1 MTASNQP
8 AGAMP
13 FRIDRADGIAELVIA
28 HPPVNALDAQGWHA
42 LSRALDALGE
52 DDDVRVIVVRG
63 EGRGFCAG
71 VDIKELAAHPERI
84 VAVNA
89 GNYETFRA
97 VHRNPKPVIA
107 AVHGFV
113 LGGGIGICGAA
124 DIVVAADCA
133 RFGVPEIDRG
143 AMGGGAHLQRLFG
156 VQKVRAMYFTGDMI
170 DAAEAYRL
178 GAVEQVVTRDALRD
192 AALAI
197 ARKIAA
203 KVSGDGAAREG
214 GAERRRGRRSRGQ
227 VPLGAGLHAAG
238 VHDERLDGSACR
250 VRREARRAFR
260 CAGNRRGGTRMN
272 LTYTPQQQA
281 FRAEIREWLAAHVP
295 RERLPSFDTEA
306 GFAAHR
312 EWERTLHSG
321 RWSMGT
327 WPRELGGRG
336 CDLIEWLIFEEEY
349 WRADAPMRVNQNG
362 IFLLGPTLMDFG
374 TAEQKARFLPAMAA
388 GEHVWAQGWSEP
400 NAGRTWPR
408 SARRPPA
415 SATNTC

>member
-1 MTASNQP
+1 MEMTGSNQP

-13 FRIDRADGIAELVIA
+13 FRIDRADGIAELAIA

-52 DDDVRVIVVRG
+52 DDEVRVIVVRG

-156 VQKVRAMYFTGDMI
+156 VQKVRAMYFTGEMI

-178 GAVEQVVTRDALRD
+178 GAVEQVVTRDTLRD
-192 AALAI
+192 AALAL
-197 ARKIAA
+197 ARKIAEKSPAMVRLA
-203 KVSGDGAAREG
+203 KEALNGVEDGDLEDKYRWEQGFTLQAYMTND
-214 GAERRRGRRSRGQ
+214 ST
-227 VPLGAGLHAAG
+227 
-238 VHDERLDGSACR
+238 
-250 VRREARRAFR
+250 EARAAFVEKR
-260 CAGNRRGGTRMN
+260 
-272 LTYTPQQQA
+272 
-281 FRAEIREWLAAHVP
+281 
-295 RERLPSFDTEA
+295 D
-306 GFAAHR
+306 
-312 EWERTLHSG
+312 
-321 RWSMGT
+321 
-327 WPRELGGRG
+327 
-336 CDLIEWLIFEEEY
+336 
-349 WRADAPMRVNQNG
+349 
-362 IFLLGPTLMDFG
+362 
-374 TAEQKARFLPAMAA
+374 ARFDAQAA
-388 GEHVWAQGWSEP
+388 AEE
-400 NAGRTWPR
+400 
-408 SARRPPA
+408 ARA
-415 SATNTC
+415 